1 MEWSFIAQAVGLA
14 AIAVVIVQQILKSKV
29 IPIYFANK
37 YPQLTNIILSAIA
50 AVVVV
55 WQTGIILPVTIW
67 EWISYIGL
75 ISVVAAITYNN
86 LVQGWSGVRATEK

>member
-37 YPQLTNIILSAIA
+37 YPQLTNIILSGIA

-67 EWISYIGL
+67 EWIAYVGL

-86 LVQGWSGVRATEK
+86 LVQNWSGVRATEK